1 MGRSDRC
8 ALPTCWWNLETK
20 TIPVFVVISG
30 ELEVVCPSFTQE
42 TLITVVGPDN
52 FTGEINTL
60 SGRRAFARVRA
71 CQDSKVIEIDR
82 ESLLALVPTDA
93 ELSEMVRSHINR
105 SWMAGNACVRLRN
118 PSGSIG

>member
-1 MGRSDRC
+1 LTGERFADS
-8 ALPTCWWNLETK
+8 
-20 TIPVFVVISG
+20 
-30 ELEVVCPSFTQE
+30 ELEVVRPSFTQE
-42 TLITVVGPDN
+42 TLIRVVGPGN

-71 CQDSKVIEIDR
+71 HQDSKVIEIDR

-93 ELSEMVRSHINR
+93 ELSEMVRSHTNR